1 MEIET
6 KAFGYEQSLKWI
18 NSTVQTHSKLFKDGK
33 LNRDDIDVTPINTE
47 GGYLNRLDQLQNFTS
62 QINHRVRALEV
73 KSGNVSKLIR
83 SSPEHFMMCTITSL
97 KVKLNFWLSD
107 MNFRRSLID

>member
-18 NSTVQTHSKLFKDGK
+18 NSTVQTHSKLFIDGK
-33 LNRDDIDVTPINTE
+33 LNRDSLDVAPINTE
-47 GGYLNRLDQLQNFTS
+47 GGYLTRLDQLQNFTS

-73 KSGNVSKLIR
+73 KSGYVSKLIR
-83 SSPEHFMMCTITSL
+83 SSPEHFIACYDYD
-97 KVKLNFWLSD
+97 KAKLNFWPSD
-107 MNFRRSLID
+107 MNFRRSLLD